1 MSEYNNSLFDEY
13 LFLESQNEENNFIFD
28 SFTSSIKS
36 LNRNGSKNG
45 SIINTSEVNQGEI
58 AIEISNTSTKK
69 SSSISQFDILR
80 KIQIHFLNFIV
91 LFLNYILKAENIEE
105 EYRFLF
111 LGHGFKKIINKNN
124 SKELQNKNLG
134 EIIVNDISPKYKRKA
149 KDKNQKTFDRIK
161 ENEEIKKIM
170 SINYLDLFQ
179 KIYIKSSKKI
189 NLKEFG
195 INKEYTLSED
205 VKMFKDLLHDNERYG
220 RNYVKNIQISAKK
233 EYQLDII
240 FCVEK

>member
-1 MSEYNNSLFDEY
+1 MSEYNNLFEEN
-13 LFLESQNEENNFIFD
+13 LFLESQNEENNSIFD
-28 SFTSSIKS
+28 SFTHSIKS
-36 LNRNGSKNG
+36 LNRNGFKNV
-45 SIINTSEVNQGEI
+45 SFINTSEIAQSEI

-69 SSSISQFDILR
+69 YNSISKFDILR

-91 LFLNYILKAENIEE
+91 LFLNYILKAENIEK
-105 EYRFLF
+105 EYRFLI
-111 LGHGFKKIINKNN
+111 LGHDFKKIINKKK

-134 EIIVNDISPKYKRKA
+134 EIIVNNISSKYTRKR
-149 KDKNQKTFDRIK
+149 KDKNLEIFNRIK

-170 SINYLDLFQ
+170 SINYLDLFR
-179 KIYIKSSKKI
+179 KIYIKGSKKI

-205 VKMFKDLLHDNERYG
+205 VKMFKDLLHDKECYG
-220 RNYVKNIQISAKK
+220 RNYVKNIQIYAKK
-233 EYQLDII
+233 EYLLDII

>member
-1 MSEYNNSLFDEY
+1 MSEYNNLFEEN
-13 LFLESQNEENNFIFD
+13 LFLESQNEENNSIFD
-28 SFTSSIKS
+28 SFTHSIKS
-36 LNRNGSKNG
+36 LNRNGFKNV
-45 SIINTSEVNQGEI
+45 SFINTSEIAQSEI

-69 SSSISQFDILR
+69 YNSISKFDILR

-91 LFLNYILKAENIEE
+91 LFLNYILKAENIEK
-105 EYRFLF
+105 EYRFLI
-111 LGHGFKKIINKNN
+111 LGHDFKKIINKKK

-134 EIIVNDISPKYKRKA
+134 EIIVNNISSKYTRKR
-149 KDKNQKTFDRIK
+149 KDKNLEIFNRIK

-170 SINYLDLFQ
+170 SINYLDLFR
-179 KIYIKSSKKI
+179 KIYIKDSKKI

-205 VKMFKDLLHDNERYG
+205 VKMFKDLLHDKECYG
-220 RNYVKNIQISAKK
+220 RNYVKNIQIYAKK

>member
-1 MSEYNNSLFDEY
+1 MSEYNNSLFEEY
-13 LFLESQNEENNFIFD
+13 IFGESQNEENYFIFD
-28 SFTSSIKS
+28 WITKSIKS
-36 LNRNGSKNG
+36 LNSNASAKNTFG
-45 SIINTSEVNQGEI
+45 VSQGGVTK
-58 AIEISNTSTKK
+58 EISDISTKK

-91 LFLNYILKAENIEE
+91 LFLNDILRAENIEE
-105 EYRFLF
+105 TYRFLF
-111 LGHGFKKIINKNN
+111 LDHGFKKIINKTKA
-124 SKELQNKNLG
+124 KELQNKNLG

-205 VKMFKDLLHDNERYG
+205 VKMFKDLFHDNERYG

>member
-1 MSEYNNSLFDEY
+1 MY
-13 LFLESQNEENNFIFD
+13 L
-28 SFTSSIKS
+28 
-36 LNRNGSKNG
+36 
-45 SIINTSEVNQGEI
+45 V
-58 AIEISNTSTKK
+58 
-69 SSSISQFDILR
+69 
-80 KIQIHFLNFIV
+80 
-91 LFLNYILKAENIEE
+91 
-105 EYRFLF
+105 
-111 LGHGFKKIINKNN
+111 
-124 SKELQNKNLG
+124 
-134 EIIVNDISPKYKRKA
+134 YKRKA

-170 SINYLDLFQ
+170 SINYLDIIQ